1 MQKRT
6 LQISVPVLFLMQCGA
21 ASDPDGQHISSSISE
36 MNMVKHTMIQY
47 AQQGWKIPKMPDAT
61 TLSGVFSHSTEKVHF
76 TFHEHPYTDWLFSLP
91 PRERRPHFFLDFM
104 KGYLAAS
111 VPVSLPSTIQTPSDN
126 RTYPAPDIPVTATPH
141 PQAVPAV
148 ASTKSRLDSTKR
160 DPFRDLASGFDR
172 SAKPS

>member
-61 TLSGVFSHSTEKVHF
+61 TLSGVFSRSTEKVHF
-76 TFHEHPYTDWLFSLP
+76 TFHDHPYTDWLFSLP

-111 VPVSLPSTIQTPSDN
+111 VPVPPLSTIQAHSSN
-126 RTYPAPDIPVTATPH
+126 RTCPTTDTPVPATP
-141 PQAVPAV
+141 PLPAVPAA
-148 ASTKSRLDSTKR
+148 ASTKSRLDSAKR